1 MNEPNMKQKKYVT
14 SEAILR
20 YLIGEDDKIET
31 LIMCESSEVE
41 ILTSDFEIYE
51 ALGSIKPYDSFKLN
65 KLTKLFEV
73 VKIVS
78 YEETMHKQKSIL
90 TDARVEELREK
101 ALKKE

>member
-1 MNEPNMKQKKYVT
+1 MNATKQKKYLT

-20 YLIGEDDKIET
+20 YLIGEDDKIDT

-65 KLTKLFEV
+65 KLTKLFET
-73 VKIVS
+73 VKIIS
-78 YEETMHKQKSIL
+78 YEDNTRKPKNIL
-90 TDARVEELREK
+90 TDKRVEELRER

>member
-1 MNEPNMKQKKYVT
+1 MNEANIKQKKYVT

-20 YLIGEDDKIET
+20 YLIGEDDKIKT
-31 LIMCESSEVE
+31 LIICESSEVE